1 MREYLLLLLLLSVGL
16 FAQTGSPK
24 VETLIPVSDGLSQG
38 MVFSILQTSDDFLWI
53 ATKDG
58 LNRYDG
64 YRFEVY
70 LPDPF
75 NPFSIASSETR
86 KLFEDKD
93 GNLWIAYVGGM
104 EVYLPQKGRFL
115 HLNWANKQWFDGED
129 VGFTQTPDGSIWM
142 ADKQFLWQLLQPQA
156 VIQKALDQNQPQATI
171 EVNHI
176 KFNPVFQQKT
186 NNKFGFNGVLYNK
199 ALGLVAAT
207 SEGLYNVEEGL
218 LQLTPV
224 HDTLPQIACTFLG
237 QDKNGALWVQWQLPN
252 ADMNTANAKMP
263 WYTEFDKVCNIY
275 VFAGNDK
282 APQVKTMPC
291 ASYSQFDYEG
301 KLWQYSLNE
310 VRTWQPENFLLGKL
324 PEQTLH
330 CKESFIQA
338 QGYYHTAINIDRSG
352 VAWLGTSGYGLLKG
366 ITAKPK
372 INQLQSHASMRQM
385 YEDASGLVFF
395 SLATN
400 AAYNVTQ
407 HFAPT
412 ANPWFVNYDKTDVF
426 YFAATFDKDGNLW
439 VNEVNKPK
447 PNSNKDG
454 NLLLRI
460 DAKTRQITRY
470 NWAGADLVCLPNGNL
485 LSVTQEGL
493 HTINPITNQKTFYPF
508 DKPQEFPYFNNAAAK
523 TLFVGKNGEVWITD
537 VVGFIHANPIGQG
550 FAFTHYQTNPQNR
563 LSLSNNVVLCVVED
577 PLEPQRYLWIGTKG
591 GLNRMD
597 RQSGAFKHYKREQG
611 LPDNVIYGILPDERG
626 HIWLSTNNGLCR
638 FHVRTETAQN
648 FTTADG
654 LPCKEFNKAS
664 YLKTQSGHLLFGGV
678 NGVAYFH
685 PDSLQFNRRPPVV
698 RITRLYVN
706 NQLAQIQ
713 LPNQNPTSEGGN
725 VSFAL
730 PTDIA
735 YTQHITLPH
744 YQNLLTI
751 EFAALDFTNP
761 NQNQYRYQLVGL
773 NPNWVELNN
782 KNTIQFANLKPGNYT
797 FNVVGSN
804 NDGAW
809 AKQPAT
815 LHIHILPPWW
825 LTKWAYLFYFLFTTL
840 AIYTGYRYQ
849 LRRQWERQENHRLK
863 ELDDFKNRFFTNIT
877 HEFRTPLT
885 VILGAGEELAVDL
898 NKTMQP
904 PTVTSKLNLIQRSG
918 ENLLRL
924 INQLLDLSKL
934 ESGNLK
940 LKCVQGN
947 IVPYLRY
954 ILESLQSLANTQYVA
969 LQTQIIDTEIVMD
982 YDPERI
988 LQIVYNLLSNAIK
1001 FTPAGGKVILS
1012 IDNMRDSS
1020 GKPQLRLRVTDNGVG
1035 ISPVDLPFIFDRF
1048 YQANN
1053 LIKAKSGGTGI
1064 GLALTKELVKAMG
1077 GSITVTSQPNVATT
1091 FTVLLP
1097 ITHLAPLTANEALND
1112 LAELPSASND
1122 NQLND
1127 ETVTANEIK
1136 PTLLLIEDNPD
1147 VADFLHTLLQYYY
1160 HIHIAY
1166 NGQQGID
1173 LALQLI
1179 PDLIISDVMMPHKDG
1194 FEVCQFLKNHEHTSH
1209 IPIILLTAKAD
1220 VQHRIAGLKKGADAY
1235 LAKPFNKEE
1244 LLTTLSNLLELRRKM
1259 QIRFAASLIQ
1269 ATKLTELSLPETIN
1283 ATEPNSTN
1291 LDIDFEHAFLKKLT
1305 NILDQHLDNNEF
1317 DIPEFCRLSGIS
1329 QAQLYRKIKAL
1340 TNLSIAGFIRRYRL
1354 EKSKILLETT
1364 QLTISE
1370 IAYAVGFASLGYFSK
1385 SFLEEF
1391 GIRPQAL
1398 RK

>member
-1 MREYLLLLLLLSVGL
+1 MRKYLLLLLLSVGL

-24 VETLIPVSDGLSQG
+24 VETLIPVNEGLSQG
-38 MVFSILQTSDDFLWI
+38 MVFSILQTSDDFLWV

-64 YRFEVY
+64 YRFEVF

-75 NPFSIASSETR
+75 NPYSIAAGETR
-86 KLFEDKD
+86 KLFEDKE
-93 GNLWIAYVGGM
+93 GNLWVAYLGGID
-104 EVYLPQKGRFL
+104 VYIPKKGRFL
-115 HLNWANKQWFDGED
+115 HLNWANMQGFDGET
-129 VGFTQTPDGSIWM
+129 VNFTQTPDGSIWV
-142 ADKQFLWQLLQPQA
+142 ADKLFLWKLLQPQA
-156 VIQKALDQNQPQATI
+156 VIQKAIAHNQNQVAI
-171 EVNHI
+171 EANYT
-176 KFNPVFQQKT
+176 KFSAIPSPKQNIE
-186 NNKFGFNGVLYNK
+186 FNGILFSK
-199 ALGLVAAT
+199 ALGLVT
-207 SEGLYNVEEGL
+207 TTDEGLFRVDEGS
-218 LQLTPV
+218 LQMTPI
-224 HDTLPQIACTFLG
+224 HDALVQTTCTLIG
-237 QDKNGALWVQWQLPN
+237 EDKNGALWVQQQSPTSDTR
-252 ADMNTANAKMP
+252 AVNTTKP
-263 WYTEFDKVCNIY
+263 WYKEIEKACNVYIFTHDKNS
-275 VFAGNDK
+275 A
-282 APQVKTMPC
+282 QWETMPC
-291 ASYSQFDYEG
+291 ATYSQFDPEG
-301 KLWQYSLNE
+301 KLWQYSPNG
-310 VRTWQPENFLLGKL
+310 VRMWQPEHFLQGNL
-324 PEQTLH
+324 PELTLQN
-330 CKESFIQA
+330 EEALTNAGS
-338 QGYYHTAINIDRSG
+338 YYHTDLCIDRSG
-352 VAWLGTSGYGLLKG
+352 VVWLGTSGYGLLKG
-366 ITAKPK
+366 NSVKPK
-372 INQLQSHASMRQM
+372 FNQLPTYASMRKM
-385 YEDASGLVFF
+385 YEDPSGNVFF
-395 SLATN
+395 SVATN
-400 AAYNVTQ
+400 SAYKGWHHLEPTTNSWFINYNKPDIFFLAA
-407 HFAPT
+407 A
-412 ANPWFVNYDKTDVF
+412 
-426 YFAATFDKDGNLW
+426 FDKSGNLW
-439 VNEVNKPK
+439 LNEFNNPISNFGNNNNK
-447 PNSNKDG
+447 
-454 NLLLRI
+454 LLRI
-460 DAKTRQITRY
+460 DGQTRQITPY
-470 NWAGADLVCLPNGNL
+470 NWVGADLVCLPNGNL

-493 HTINPITNQKTFYPF
+493 HTINPTTGQKTFYPF
-508 DKPQEFPYFNNAAAK
+508 DTPQKFTRFNDAAANN
-523 TLFVGKNGEVWITD
+523 LFIGKNNEIWITD
-537 VVGFIHANPIGQG
+537 IEGFIDAAPTEQG
-550 FAFTHYQTNPQNR
+550 FTFTHYQTNPQNR
-563 LSLSNNVVLCVVED
+563 QSLSNNVVMCILED
-577 PLEPQRYLWIGTKG
+577 PLEPQRFLWIGTKGG

-597 RQSGAFKHYKREQG
+597 RQTGAFKHYKREQG
-611 LPDNVIYGILPDERG
+611 LPDNVIYGILPDEQG

-638 FHVRTETAQN
+638 FHVRTETVQN
-648 FTTADG
+648 FTITDG

-698 RITRLYVN
+698 HITRLYVN

-713 LPNQNPTSEGGN
+713 LPKQLTTGNNPSQT
-725 VSFAL
+725 VLL
-730 PTDIA
+730 PADIA
-735 YTQHITLPH
+735 YTQNITLQH
-744 YQNLLTI
+744 DQNLLTI

-797 FNVVGSN
+797 FNVLGSN
-804 NDGAW
+804 NDGTW
-809 AKQPAT
+809 AEQPAT
-815 LHIHILPPWW
+815 LHIRILPPWW
-825 LTKWAYLFYFLFTTL
+825 LTNWAYLFYLLFTTL

-934 ESGNLK
+934 ESGNLQ
-940 LKCVQGN
+940 LQWVQGN

-954 ILESLQSLANTQYVA
+954 IVESLQSLANTQQIS
-969 LQTQIIDTEIVMD
+969 LQTQIIDAEIVMD

-1001 FTPAGGKVILS
+1001 FTPAGGQVVLS
-1012 IDNMRDSS
+1012 IDNIQDSS
-1020 GKPQLRLRVTDNGVG
+1020 GKPQLRLRVTDTGVG
-1035 ISPVDLPFIFDRF
+1035 ISPTDLPFIFDRF

-1053 LIKAKSGGTGI
+1053 LIKAKTGGTGI
-1064 GLALTKELVKAMG
+1064 GLALTQELVKAMG
-1077 GSITVTSQPNVATT
+1077 GSITVTSQPNIATT

-1097 ITHLAPLTANEALND
+1097 ITHLAPLTANEALNN
-1112 LAELPSASND
+1112 LTELPLASND
-1122 NQLND
+1122 NQLNE

-1147 VADFLHTLLQYYY
+1147 VADFLHTLLQHYY
-1160 HIHIAY
+1160 HLSHAY

-1194 FEVCQFLKNHEHTSH
+1194 FEVCQFLKSHEHTSH
-1209 IPIILLTAKAD
+1209 IPIVLLTAKAE

-1269 ATKLTELSLPETIN
+1269 ATQITDLPLPETN
-1283 ATEPNSTN
+1283 TTTEPNSPN

-1305 NILDQHLDNNEF
+1305 NILDQHLDNTEF

-1354 EKSKILLETT
+1354 EKGKILLETS
-1364 QLTISE
+1364 QLSISE
-1370 IAYAVGFASLGYFSK
+1370 IAYLVGFASLGYFSK

-1391 GIRPQAL
+1391 GIRPQSL